1 MMGALLLLV
10 VGVLGCGIVI
20 AAIVA
25 AVWVIV
31 QERSKT

>member
-1 MMGALLLLV
+1 MSASRLLV
-10 VGVLGCGIVI
+10 VGVLGCGIII